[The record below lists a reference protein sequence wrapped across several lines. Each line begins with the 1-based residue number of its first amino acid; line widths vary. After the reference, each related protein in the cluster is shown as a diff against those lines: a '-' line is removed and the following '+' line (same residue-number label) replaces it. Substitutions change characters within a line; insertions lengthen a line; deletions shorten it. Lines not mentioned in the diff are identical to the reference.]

1 MITLNTNTVMTVV
14 TRRMDDE
21 GEVDED
27 SGSLMKVKLM
37 KVKLMKTVDH
47 CGRIRPRPRTGRL
60 DRVERGEGG
69 ACVLLYLLLLT
80 PRDATLST
88 LSSCKPGSYFILCFF
103 TATIGGA
110 KLCYI

>member
-1 MITLNTNTVMTVV
+1 MTVV

-27 SGSLMKVKLM
+27 EVDEGEVDEDSGSLM

-69 ACVLLYLLLLT
+69 CLC
-80 PRDATLST
+80 ATLST
-88 LSSCKPGSYFILCFF
+88 LPYTRGCYFIYSIF
-103 TATIGGA
+103 TATIRGA

>member
-1 MITLNTNTVMTVV
+1 
-14 TRRMDDE
+14 MDDE

-69 ACVLLYLLLLT
+69 CLC
-80 PRDATLST
+80 ATLST
-88 LSSCKPGSYFILCFF
+88 LPYTRGCYFIYSIFLQGVILY
-103 TATIGGA
+103 T
-110 KLCYI
+110 LLLHCYYRGCQAVLHLTVLLN